1 MEERGDS
8 QLTPRMNHEGGGCAS
23 KLGGAVRRG
32 CECSCRAVVAPG
44 KFSFLCHSSW
54 GRRDNHP
61 QQIVPRRLVEMKAA
75 EGEWNH
81 GLGPALKPISLLRT
95 PAAWLPL
102 AGDPKPPCPTAP
114 SYVTP
119 DNLSPSPVHG
129 LQALGS

>member
-1 MEERGDS
+1 MRVGAVPVNWAVRS
-8 QLTPRMNHEGGGCAS
+8 
-23 KLGGAVRRG
+23 GGAVNAA
-32 CECSCRAVVAPG
+32 AVLWSLQG
-44 KFSFLCHSSW
+44 NSHSSVTLPR